1 MGGLRALLSIV
12 FIKTPSQSA
21 VENSPFTI
29 ARSPASRILTKRI
42 ALLTTILAGVALTAY
57 GFRAS
62 VPAGGKRTVVDALAE
77 AAAPPAEPVR
87 RVMDEAE
94 YIGDYEAGRMNDFLS
109 GMYDESGVDV
119 RFIFA
124 RDIPGDLESYALQ
137 RARQLGVGR
146 ETDKRGL
153 LFVYDVAGQRMR
165 VEVGPGLEGIFT
177 DGFVGF
183 LTREQTAAFFA
194 AGNRHLGL
202 KSTLDVVNYRLREAS
217 LGGTYNPR
225 AVAYIKNS
233 IRLAE
238 GAGANTRADA
248 ERGRDLRARR
258 IEVASEDVR
267 ARFGPQRTVAAAHA
281 RYLEALHDG
290 YFQPDLPLYTTGT
303 QAVLRNFP
311 TAAPFA
317 QFIVLSE
324 YGQQFTV
331 VEHGDVAILFFTTTP
346 LVSAHL
352 FRRSSAGWQLDIAA
366 EIRDTREFVASAYT
380 WTMVPSGDDYSLAF
394 AHLFADYGAIRLAAV
409 VGGRQTPTRF
419 LRPARGDNRP
429 LPTRVRHAL
438 PPPFAPASS
447 VGSTSLLLPV
457 VASDTENFGYP
468 TQTINRLAVRR
479 LLLARSFDALDTL
492 LGAYADSVRRD
503 YRLEYRLFDAYA
515 AFDVAVPSLEPL
527 LTEWVEQRPTSAA
540 AHLARATFFRASGW
554 KVRGGKETGETS
566 RQQFRGMEDFFR
578 RASADL
584 AAAVRLEPNSLVAY
598 RQLMDIAT
606 TQVEREACR
615 QLLDRALKIQPYSFL
630 LRATYMHSLLPRWG
644 GSHDA
649 MAKFAQESAPYA
661 DRNPRIRA
669 LRGFVDWDL
678 GDKLEDAGH
687 KAQAAVA
694 FKRAL
699 GFGDFWQFR
708 FQRGALY
715 ARSDQN
721 KEALADLNRV
731 LAQYPQHSDAL
742 YWRSLVEYD
751 LGRES
756 SDEASGAYYSHAYTD
771 IQLAVAL
778 DPTDE
783 YYRRQLAF
791 VRKYLPEFEPPAGP

>member
-1 MGGLRALLSIV
+1 
-12 FIKTPSQSA
+12 
-21 VENSPFTI
+21 
-29 ARSPASRILTKRI
+29 
-42 ALLTTILAGVALTAY
+42 
-57 GFRAS
+57 
-62 VPAGGKRTVVDALAE
+62 
-77 AAAPPAEPVR
+77 
-87 RVMDEAE
+87 MDEAG
-94 YIGDYEAGRMNDFLS
+94 YIGDYEAGRMNDFLG

-124 RDIPGDLESYALQ
+124 RDIPGDLESFALQ

-233 IRLAE
+233 VRLAE

-258 IEVASEDVR
+258 SEVASEDVR
-267 ARFGPQRTVAAAHA
+267 ARFGPQPTVAAAHA
-281 RYLEALHDG
+281 RYLEALRDG

-303 QAVLRNFP
+303 EAVLRDFP
-311 TAAPFA
+311 NAPPFA
-317 QFIVLSE
+317 QFILLSE

-352 FRRSSAGWQLDIAA
+352 FRRSPAGWQLDIAA

-394 AHLFADYGAIRLAAV
+394 ADLFADFGATRLPT
-409 VGGRQTPTRF
+409 GRGYRQTPTRF

-438 PPPFAPASS
+438 PPPFAPASP
-447 VGSTSLLLPV
+447 VGNSSLLLPAI
-457 VASDTENFGYP
+457 ASHLEDFGYP

-492 LGAYADSVRRD
+492 LAAYADSVQRD
-503 YRLEYRLFDAYA
+503 YRLEYRLFDAYG
-515 AFDVAVPSLEPL
+515 AFDVALPSLEPL
-527 LTEWVEQRPTSAA
+527 LNEWVQERPASAA

-554 KVRGGKETGETS
+554 KARGGKETGETS
-566 RQQFRGMEDFFR
+566 RGQFHRMDDYFL

-584 AAAVRLEPNSLVAY
+584 AAARRLEPNSLVAY

-606 TQVEREACR
+606 TRADRAACR
-615 QLLDRALKIQPYSFL
+615 RLLNTALRIQPYSFL

-694 FKRAL
+694 FKRAI

-721 KEALADLNRV
+721 KEALEDLSRV

-742 YWRSLVEYD
+742 YWRSFVEYD

-756 SDEASGAYYSHAYTD
+756 SDEASGAYYSQAYTD
-771 IQLAVAL
+771 IELAVAL

-783 YYRRQLAF
+783 YYQRQLAF
-791 VRKYLPEFEPPAGP
+791 IRKYLPEFEPPARP